1 MRRLALILVI
11 VVWFSSAAL
20 CRQLE
25 VHHIDVGQGDCT
37 LILSPDGKTNALI
50 DAGDEDC
57 GTKSVLPY
65 LKKHRID
72 HLSYVIASHYDADHI
87 GGLDEVIK
95 GVGVKKIGAV
105 YDRGDKPSKSTT
117 ATFRRYSKAAGGCR
131 KTLKLGQVI
140 SLGGGASLTCM
151 AENGSIVKKKPIPNA
166 AGNENNLCVALLLT
180 YKRFR
185 YCTAG
190 DSGGKKSGPYVD
202 LETPLAGAVGHVHA
216 MKVDH
221 HGSASSSNETFLKKL
236 HPTVALIDVGTSNYR
251 HPTQSVLNRLVKA
264 NCTIYQTEKGNG
276 GYISKQGCDIIA
288 GGSIKLAT
296 DGQSK
301 FSVVCGS
308 KPAKSY
314 PIR

>member
-1 MRRLALILVI
+1 MRKLALVFAIVI
-11 VVWFSSAAL
+11 CLSNAAV

-25 VHHIDVGQGDCT
+25 VHAIDVGQGDCT
-37 LILSPDGKTNALI
+37 LILSPDGKTTVLI
-50 DAGDEDC
+50 DAGDEDR

-65 LKKHRID
+65 LRKHHID
-72 HLSYVIASHYDADHI
+72 HLSYVFASHYDADHI

-117 ATFRRYSKAAGGCR
+117 ATFKRYSKAADGRR

-140 SLGGGASLTCM
+140 SLGGGVSVKCV
-151 AENGSIVKKKPIPNA
+151 AEDGTVLGKKPIPNA

-180 YKRFR
+180 YKHFR

-202 LETPLAGAVGHVHA
+202 VETSLAGVIGHVNA

-221 HGSASSSNETFLKKL
+221 HGSASSSNEAFLKAL
-236 HPTVALIDVGTSNYR
+236 RPTVALIDVGTSDYK
-251 HPTQSVLNRLVKA
+251 HPRQPTLDRLVKA
-264 NCTIYQTEKGNG
+264 HCTIYQTEAGNG
-276 GYISKQGCDIIA
+276 GHEPATCDIIA

-296 DGQSK
+296 DGQTK
-301 FSVVCGS
+301 FSVACGS
-308 KPAKSY
+308 RPAKSY